1 MIAKSMKL
9 TFNPSTLLALSAIT
23 APDKPAPTTKNL
35 EKLNKTLFRFW
46 SITKSPHRFAQF
58 SPHQQTTYRNRRMD
72 ETYNKIVFLLQ
83 PVHPSPFLL
92 SNLQTGFSCFLK
104 FGNTLLNS
112 SIFTTSSAA
121 HLMPV
126 LLGVLLVA
134 RLACP
139 QYLPFPLLRLLFK
152 DVKLARQEILS
163 RLNWYICASQSEM
176 GWKYQFTI
184 QPSKQNK
191 KHVCDLKRCKWNLW
205 LVDHNLICYRAID
218 PHRVPPV
225 TIHNLVLKSRTWRL
239 RDFV

>member
-58 SPHQQTTYRNRRMD
+58 SPHQQTKDQNRRMD

-83 PVHPSPFLL
+83 PVHPSPFLF
-92 SNLQTGFSCFLK
+92 SNLQTGFSCF
-104 FGNTLLNS
+104 FPQPPAS
-112 SIFTTSSAA
+112 SPPAHECSG

-184 QPSKQNK
+184 QPSKHNK
-191 KHVCDLKRCKWNLW
+191 KHVRDLKRCKWNLW

-225 TIHNLVLKSRTWRL
+225 TIHNLVLKWRT
-239 RDFV
+239 